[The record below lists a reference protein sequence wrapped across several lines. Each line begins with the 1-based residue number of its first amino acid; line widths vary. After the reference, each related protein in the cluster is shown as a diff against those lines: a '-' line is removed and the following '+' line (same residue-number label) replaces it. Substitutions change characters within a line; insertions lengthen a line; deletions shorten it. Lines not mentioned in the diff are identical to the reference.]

1 MWSFPQLND
10 GFKVIQEEK
19 KIYFGK
25 RYINLPAL
33 ILFNKE
39 NLIDEIIFDFHY
51 AKPLKTRVKE
61 LQDNQKYLWIDE
73 CIKMSD
79 KMNNSSLCSILG
91 VANKTESSII
101 YDYQLLDKDF
111 INNFFDSSK
120 KSFFDK

>member
-51 AKPLKTRVKE
+51 AKPLKDRVKE

-79 KMNNSSLCSILG
+79 KKNNSSLCSILG
-91 VANKTESSII
+91 IANKTESSII

>member
-79 KMNNSSLCSILG
+79 KKNNSILCSILG
-91 VANKTESSII
+91 IANKTESSII
-101 YDYQLLDKDF
+101 YDYQLLDKEF

>member
-10 GFKVIQEEK
+10 GFKVIQEER

-51 AKPLKTRVKE
+51 AKPLKDRVKE

-79 KMNNSSLCSILG
+79 KKNNSSLCSILG
-91 VANKTESSII
+91 IANKTESSII

>member
-1 MWSFPQLND
+1 MGDIELTKQDLLVEIANLKKEFVANEKSLIENEIDLTSIIEKNRTRIASMWSFPQLND

-51 AKPLKTRVKE
+51 AYVRFE
-61 LQDNQKYLWIDE
+61 GQ
-73 CIKMSD
+73 
-79 KMNNSSLCSILG
+79 
-91 VANKTESSII
+91 
-101 YDYQLLDKDF
+101 
-111 INNFFDSSK
+111 
-120 KSFFDK
+120 

>member
-10 GFKVIQEEK
+10 GFKVIQEER

-51 AKPLKTRVKE
+51 AKPLKDRVKE

-79 KMNNSSLCSILG
+79 KKNNSSLCSKLG
-91 VANKTESSII
+91 IANKTESSII